1 MITDELRE
9 YANVL
14 YRLGEIPEWL
24 RDRILEIADRIE
36 NRIGVD
42 V

>member
-14 YRLGEIPEWL
+14 YRLGEISEWL
-24 RDRILEIADRIE
+24 RDRLLEIADRIE
-36 NRIGVD
+36 ARNG
-42 V
+42 